1 MGYSSSLGDRLAA
14 LRKAAGLSQSDLADR
29 LEISRS
35 SYQYYERNE
44 RDMPSS
50 LLLKLCQIFDD
61 DAHRIL
67 IGGPSPLVLDQI
79 EEIASLVEERL
90 EDLDIDI
97 SAQARWR
104 VISKVLKDNFR
115 LRPAVTRSA
124 DSDEID
130 NLLRMMIR

>member
-1 MGYSSSLGDRLAA
+1 MGGILSLGDRLAA
-14 LRKAAGLSQSDLADR
+14 LRKAAGLSQNDLADR
-29 LEISRS
+29 LEVSRS

-44 RDMPSS
+44 RDLPAS

-67 IGGPSPLVLDQI
+67 TGGPSPLVLNQI

-97 SAQARWR
+97 SPQARWR
-104 VISKVLKDNFR
+104 VISKVLKDSFR
-115 LRPAVTRSA
+115 LRPATAQSA

-130 NLLRMMIR
+130 SLLRMIR

>member
-1 MGYSSSLGDRLAA
+1 MGDRLAA

-29 LEISRS
+29 LEVSRS

-44 RDMPSS
+44 RDLPAS
-50 LLLKLCQIFDD
+50 LLLKLCQISDD
-61 DAHRIL
+61 DAHRVL
-67 IGGPSPLVLDQI
+67 TGGPSPLVLNQI

-97 SAQARWR
+97 STQARWR

-115 LRPAVTRSA
+115 LRPAVAQSA

-130 NLLRMMIR
+130 SLLRMIQ

>member
-1 MGYSSSLGDRLAA
+1 MGDISSLGDRLAT
-14 LRKAAGLSQSDLADR
+14 LRKAAGLSQNDLADR
-29 LEISRS
+29 LEVSRS

-44 RDMPSS
+44 RDLPAS

-67 IGGPSPLVLDQI
+67 TGGPSHLVLSQI

-97 SAQARWR
+97 STQARWR
-104 VISKVLKDNFR
+104 VISKVLKDSFR
-115 LRPAVTRSA
+115 LRPAAAQSA

-130 NLLRMMIR
+130 SLLRMIR

>member
-1 MGYSSSLGDRLAA
+1 MGDISSLGDRLAA
-14 LRKAAGLSQSDLADR
+14 LRKAAGLSQNDLADR
-29 LEISRS
+29 LEVSRS

-44 RDMPSS
+44 RDPPAS

-67 IGGPSPLVLDQI
+67 TGGPSALVLNQI

-115 LRPAVTRSA
+115 LRPAVAQSA

-130 NLLRMMIR
+130 SLLRMIR

>member
-1 MGYSSSLGDRLAA
+1 MGDISSLGDRLAA
-14 LRKAAGLSQSDLADR
+14 LRKAAGLSQNDLADR
-29 LEISRS
+29 LEVSRS

-44 RDMPSS
+44 RDLPAS

-67 IGGPSPLVLDQI
+67 TGGPSALVLNQI

-115 LRPAVTRSA
+115 LRPAVAQSA

-130 NLLRMMIR
+130 NLLRMIR

>member
-1 MGYSSSLGDRLAA
+1 MSDISSLGERLAA
-14 LRKAAGLSQSDLADR
+14 LRKAAGLSQSDLATR

-44 RDMPSS
+44 RDLPAS

-67 IGGPSPLVLDQI
+67 TGSPSPLVLNQI

-115 LRPAVTRSA
+115 LRPISAQSA

-130 NLLRMMIR
+130 SLLRMIR